1 MSWLSL
7 LVALLPAFALAAAL
21 LSGCY
26 PGEGSLV
33 RAARSVRPRPRTA
46 TAPRGALIEHKHERR
61 RGALLSG
68 ALAGRSPPAAAGR
81 AL

>member
-7 LVALLPAFALAAAL
+7 LVALLPAFALLTTLAF
-21 LSGCY
+21 GCY
-26 PGEGSLV
+26 PGERSLA
-33 RAARSVRPRPRTA
+33 RAARSVRPRPRTS
-46 TAPRGALIEHKHERR
+46 TALRGALIEHKHERR